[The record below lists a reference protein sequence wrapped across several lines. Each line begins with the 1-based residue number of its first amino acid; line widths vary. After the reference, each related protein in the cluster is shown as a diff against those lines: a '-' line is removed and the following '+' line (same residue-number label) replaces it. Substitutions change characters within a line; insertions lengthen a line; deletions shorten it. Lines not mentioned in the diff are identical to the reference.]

1 MSWETERVYEVIA
14 MKSHWVNMLK
24 IALNVL
30 PLLPLTGCFCGQF
43 FRGSD
48 DVVAVTISPTNT
60 SILPGATQKFT
71 ATGTFGGNGTTTDGN
86 GGTGDVTLITTWNSS
101 DSSIVS
107 IDKTGL
113 AKGNKLGTVTISGNC
128 QCYMPQTN
136 LTVSNQMT
144 TTAALLSIAVTPVNA
159 TLQAGQTQQFIATG
173 TYSNGTTSVI
183 TDSALWTSDNTAA
196 TVSSRGLATGILPG
210 DVAIYASSRDVKGK
224 SALKVQ

>member
-1 MSWETERVYEVIA
+1 MN
-14 MKSHWVNMLK
+14 SHLVNVLK

-30 PLLPLTGCFCGQF
+30 LLLPLTGCFCGQF

-48 DVVAVTISPTNT
+48 DVVAITVSPVNT

-71 ATGTFGGNGTTTDGN
+71 ATGTFGGNGTTSDGN

-113 AKGNKLGTVTISGNC
+113 ARGNKLGTVTISGYC
-128 QCYMPQTN
+128 ECSTSKTN
-136 LTVSNQMT
+136 LTVSNQAT
-144 TTAALLSIAVTPVNA
+144 AAAAALLSIAVTPVNT
-159 TLQAGQTQQFIATG
+159 TLQAGQTQQLIATG
-173 TYSNGTTSVI
+173 TYSNGSTSVI
-183 TDSALWTSDNTAA
+183 TDSTLWTSDNTGA
-196 TVSSRGLATGILPG
+196 TVSSQGLATGILPG
-210 DVAIYASSRDVKGK
+210 DVTIYASSGDVKGK

>member
-1 MSWETERVYEVIA
+1 
-14 MKSHWVNMLK
+14 MLK

-48 DVVAVTISPTNT
+48 DVVAVTISPVNT

-71 ATGTFGGNGTTTDGN
+71 ATGTFGGNGTTSDGN
-86 GGTGDVTLITTWNSS
+86 GGAGDVTLITTWNSS

-113 AKGNKLGTVTISGNC
+113 ARGNKLGAVTISGYC
-128 QCYMPQTN
+128 QCYTSQTS
-136 LTVSNQMT
+136 LIVSNQ
-144 TTAALLSIAVTPVNA
+144 TTAAPALVSIAVTPVNA
-159 TLQAGQTQQFIATG
+159 ILLAGQTQQLIATG

-183 TDSALWTSDNTAA
+183 TDSALWTSDNTGA
-196 TVSSRGLATGILPG
+196 TVSSLGLASGISPG
-210 DVAIYASSRDVKGK
+210 DVTIYASFGDVKGK
-224 SALKVQ
+224 SALRVQ

>member
-1 MSWETERVYEVIA
+1 MN
-14 MKSHWVNMLK
+14 SHLVNVLK

-48 DVVAVTISPTNT
+48 DVAGVTISPVNT
-60 SILPGATQKFT
+60 SILPGSTQKFT
-71 ATGTFGGNGTTTDGN
+71 ATGTFGGNGTTSDGN
-86 GGTGDVTLITTWNSS
+86 GSTGDVTLITTWNSS

-113 AKGNKLGTVTISGNC
+113 ARGNKLGTVTISGYC
-128 QCYMPQTN
+128 QCYTSQTN
-136 LTVSNQMT
+136 LTVSNQAT
-144 TTAALLSIAVTPVNA
+144 APAAALLAIAVTPVNA
-159 TLQAGQTQQFIATG
+159 TLQAGQTQQLIATG

-183 TDSALWTSDNTAA
+183 TDSALWTSDNTGA
-196 TVSSRGLATGILPG
+196 TVSGQGLATGILPG
-210 DVAIYASSRDVKGK
+210 DVTIYASSGDVKGK

>member
-1 MSWETERVYEVIA
+1 VDEVIA
-14 MKSHWVNMLK
+14 MKSHLVNMLK

-48 DVVAVTISPTNT
+48 DVVAVTISPVNA
-60 SILPGATQKFT
+60 SILPGATQQFT
-71 ATGTFGGNGTTTDGN
+71 ATGTFGGNGTTGDGN

-107 IDKTGL
+107 IGKTGL
-113 AKGNKLGTVTISGNC
+113 ATGNKLGTVTISGYC
-128 QCYMPQTN
+128 ECYTSQTN
-136 LTVSNQMT
+136 LTVSNQAT
-144 TTAALLSIAVTPVNA
+144 AAAALLSIAVTPVNA
-159 TLQAGQTQQFIATG
+159 TLQAGQAQQLIATG

-183 TDSALWTSDNTAA
+183 TDSALWTSDNTSA
-196 TVSSRGLATGILPG
+196 TVSSQGLATGILPG
-210 DVAIYASSRDVKGK
+210 DVTIYASSGNVKGK